1 MPYEKSST
9 LPRGVLFFSF
19 LTGSL
24 IGVTELYASRHHVMR
39 RRWSIPIPVTGHRYA
54 IAHDVTK
61 PDASSSSWR
70 RSVLNV
76 EAVFARRS
84 YYTCLRLLLFKH
96 AQLQHICSTKILTM
110 ARWTFLNFVQDQW
123 TPIPPVVTADLEGK
137 TVIITGANTGLG
149 FEAAKHFARMNPGRL
164 ILACRSQQKG
174 DAALTRMCRVLC
186 YRTSAIFLLRFEDRD
201 GLWSG

>member
-9 LPRGVLFFSF
+9 LPRSVLFFSF

-24 IGVTELYASRHHVMR
+24 IGVTELYSSRHHVMR

-84 YYTCLRLLLFKH
+84 YYTCLRTSSYLSMPN
-96 AQLQHICSTKILTM
+96 CSTSAQRKSLLWRVGLFLT
-110 ARWTFLNFVQDQW
+110 LS
-123 TPIPPVVTADLEGK
+123 K
-137 TVIITGANTGLG
+137 TNGLP
-149 FEAAKHFARMNPGRL
+149 FRP
-164 ILACRSQQKG
+164 S
-174 DAALTRMCRVLC
+174 
-186 YRTSAIFLLRFEDRD
+186 
-201 GLWSG
+201 